1 MLLGRY
7 ALIVFALA
15 LAGSLGKKKHVPAS
29 LGTFPTDSVLFGG
42 LLVGVI
48 LIVTALTYFPAL
60 SLGPIVEG
68 LRT

>member
-1 MLLGRY
+1 
-7 ALIVFALA
+7 
-15 LAGSLGKKKHVPAS
+15 
-29 LGTFPTDSVLFGG
+29 LGTFPTDSLLFGG